1 MLHKLPVH
9 KLGIG
14 SIFSYG
20 FLFYLFAPVKPYL
33 SYFLETS
40 ETSILL
46 ILTINLLIQAA
57 IMPIIGKY
65 IDKFG
70 GLKVMRIGFIIGS
83 IGICCLGLIELNY
96 IYFQNFFWLS
106 LCLILISTSLSMCGY
121 ECSFST
127 VIQLDE
133 KNSRKNI
140 SIITFYGGIASTIT
154 WLCIFPLIDIYN
166 LLISCLIISSL
177 LLIYSFII
185 NYEIKNHTHLKIQKN
200 KFTKFNFFKLD
211 IKQRLIFLILSVSN
225 FLNVLVFASLTL
237 FWINWFSEIYE
248 NPSLAII
255 LASIYGPFQTI
266 GRLIEMFFG
275 SKFDAR
281 ITGTIGCIIT
291 AISLIFVQFD
301 NIYFSILSMI
311 LFGMGHGVITVTFG
325 FVTNLY
331 FDAKI
336 YGQAKSLIASTS
348 NIAMAIGPSL
358 GSFLYFYSGYLMFTS
373 MLVIK
378 IIMTLMF
385 ALLII
390 FEPTNAIHK
399 KHIKFH
405 RK

>member
-1 MLHKLPVH
+1 MLHKVPVH

-33 SYFLETS
+33 SNFLETS
-40 ETSILL
+40 ETSILI

-154 WLCIFPLIDIYN
+154 WFC
-166 LLISCLIISSL
+166 LLYTS
-177 LLIYSFII
+177 
-185 NYEIKNHTHLKIQKN
+185 
-200 KFTKFNFFKLD
+200 
-211 IKQRLIFLILSVSN
+211 
-225 FLNVLVFASLTL
+225 
-237 FWINWFSEIYE
+237 
-248 NPSLAII
+248 PS
-255 LASIYGPFQTI
+255 P
-266 GRLIEMFFG
+266 R
-275 SKFDAR
+275 D
-281 ITGTIGCIIT
+281 
-291 AISLIFVQFD
+291 
-301 NIYFSILSMI
+301 
-311 LFGMGHGVITVTFG
+311 
-325 FVTNLY
+325 
-331 FDAKI
+331 
-336 YGQAKSLIASTS
+336 
-348 NIAMAIGPSL
+348 
-358 GSFLYFYSGYLMFTS
+358 
-373 MLVIK
+373 
-378 IIMTLMF
+378 
-385 ALLII
+385 
-390 FEPTNAIHK
+390 
-399 KHIKFH
+399 
-405 RK
+405 